1 MPPSWTLLHLSDLH
15 LPLALEGA
23 KQRLFLHLEDALRAE
38 LQRRGRPADLVVV
51 TGDVFDSSDFA
62 PEAAL
67 ASFGLFARHVRAAV
81 GEAVPLLVQPGNH
94 DRRRI
99 GLFRDA
105 RSTLFAELGRRAGPN
120 VHVYGNAAPF
130 FAEIVPRAIHGL
142 PLHIVTYDTTVL
154 ERGLISAGGVIRRE
168 DLLQIAAELRAQER
182 EGERLSG
189 LDVAPPDA
197 PLLVLMHHHLVPT
210 PLTDVGKIEIDRLP
224 PLLRWPIAE
233 ALPRLVAHAD
243 REELMMTAL
252 GAGTALSTLHSL
264 GRAVVVL
271 HGHKHYPTAR
281 LLPGLRSTHGD
292 IALGSA
298 GSAGTVERF
307 RPTDAAEGARIWP
320 SFNVVTLARRAAP
333 GEALGGT
340 RAETGEAGRETLTIE
355 CVAFSDKKRGK
366 APSRRLLLRA
376 TRAGRRWTAE
386 MPEEDAQ
393 IELPIAL
400 NESVMTLRP
409 SGDHPADLW
418 DIDCARTVL
427 PAPGAAWGR
436 YREIIEGL
444 QGATLRELRGGEPWG
459 ASTPL
464 DGGSTV
470 VDVIPGETWHYR
482 LARATCR
489 TLAGARRH
497 AASLD
502 CYDWVGLFCRH
513 GSEIARLVLRGLPP
527 GKRRAFGSATDL
539 ATGEERE
546 CVLRE
551 DDGALVLEEARARPL
566 SLLRIYWPLEG

>member
-1 MPPSWTLLHLSDLH
+1 MPASWTILHLSDLH
-15 LPLALEGA
+15 LPLALSEP
-23 KQRLFLHLEDALRAE
+23 KQRLFLHLEEALRGE
-38 LQRRGRPADLVVV
+38 LLRRGSRADLVVV
-51 TGDVFDSSDFA
+51 TGDIFDSSDFA

-67 ASFGLFARHVRAAV
+67 TSFGLFARHVRAAV
-81 GEAVPLLVQPGNH
+81 GEAVPIIIQPGNH

-120 VHVYGNAAPF
+120 IHVYGNAAPF
-130 FAEIVPRAIHGL
+130 FAEVVPRANHGL
-142 PLHIVTYDTTVL
+142 PLHLVAYDTTVL
-154 ERGLISAGGVIRRE
+154 ERGFISAGGIIRRE
-168 DLLQIAAELRAQER
+168 DLLQIAAELRAEER
-182 EGERLSG
+182 KGG
-189 LDVAPPDA
+189 PGAPPPGA

-224 PLLRWPIAE
+224 RYLRWPIAE

-281 LLPGLRSTHGD
+281 LLPGLRAGHGD

-320 SFNVVTLARRAAP
+320 SFNVVTLEQLEA
-333 GEALGGT
+333 GEEALSKARGET
-340 RAETGEAGRETLTIE
+340 REEGRDKLTIE
-355 CVAFSDKKRGK
+355 CIAFSDKKRGK
-366 APSRRLLLRA
+366 TPDRRLLLTA
-376 TRAGRRWTAE
+376 TRAGRRWTADLHD
-386 MPEEDAQ
+386 EDSTV
-393 IELPIAL
+393 ELALAL
-400 NESVMTLRP
+400 NESLITLRP
-409 SGDHPADLW
+409 SLESPEDLW
-418 DIDCARTVL
+418 DLDCARTVL
-427 PAPGAAWGR
+427 PAAGSKREG
-436 YREIIEGL
+436 YRELVEGL
-444 QGATLRELRGGEPWG
+444 AGATLRELRGGAPWG
-459 ASTPL
+459 SPTSL
-464 DGGSTV
+464 HQGSTMV
-470 VDVIPGETWHYR
+470 EVIPGETRHYR
-482 LARATCR
+482 LTRAACR
-489 TLAGARRH
+489 TLAGTRRH
-497 AASLD
+497 ARPED

-513 GSEIARLVLRGLPP
+513 GSEIARLTLRGLPR

-551 DDGALVLEEARARPL
+551 EEGALVLEEARARPL
-566 SLLRIYWPLEG
+566 TLLRIYWPLEG